1 MDYLSKERAKKAQE
15 NFHQGYNCA
24 QSVFLAFADLT
35 NLDKDF
41 AAQLVCGMGAG
52 VSRLREISGAVS
64 SMALIAGMLYGYSD
78 PKATDKKNELY
89 KRVQTLAYKFKAE
102 TGSYVCKDL
111 LGVNGPEEPVSQPR
125 TAEYYQNRPCERLV
139 GIAAGILQEYIEEN
153 PYTIQGLTR

>member
-153 PYTIQGLTR
+153 PYTI

>member
-1 MDYLSKERAKKAQE
+1 MDYLSKERAKKAQN

-24 QSVFLAFADLT
+24 QSVFLAFTDLT
-35 NLDKDF
+35 KLDEDF
-41 AAQLVCGMGAG
+41 AALLVCGMGAG

-78 PKATDKKNELY
+78 PKAFERKNELY

-111 LGVNGPEEPVSQPR
+111 LGVVGPQEPVSQPR
-125 TAEYYQNRPCERLV
+125 TDEYYQNRPCERLV
-139 GIAAGILQEYIEEN
+139 GIAAGILEEYIEQN
-153 PYTIQGLTR
+153 PYPAKGQKR

>member
-1 MDYLSKERAKKAQE
+1 MDYLSKERAKRAQE
-15 NFHQGYNCA
+15 NFHSGYNCA
-24 QSVFLAFADLT
+24 QSVFLAFSDLT
-35 NLDKDF
+35 NLDKDY

-64 SMALIAGMLYGYSD
+64 SMALIAGLLFGYSD
-78 PKATDKKNELY
+78 PKASEGKNELY

-111 LGVNGPEEPVSQPR
+111 LGLDGPQEPISQPR

-139 GIAAGILQEYIEEN
+139 GIAAGILEEYIEQN
-153 PYTIQGLTR
+153 SDDIKVLKR